1 MELKS
6 DLSKEYIADALID
19 LMRKKDFSSITNKE
33 ITDRAGLSHIT
44 IYRNFKNKEEIVKY
58 YLNNVFSKWKW
69 DDKNN
74 IAFNI
79 FSFFQE
85 NKEIID
91 LLYKAHLQYLIIDN
105 ILDLYGYNKDD
116 SDAIAYSKVTVAY
129 FVFGWCD
136 EWYKRGMKNTP
147 EEMARLFEQG
157 KKQWVYFIAF
167 REIYFLYILLYY
179 LIC

>member
-91 LLYKAHLQYLIIDN
+91 LLYKAHR
-105 ILDLYGYNKDD
+105 K
-116 SDAIAYSKVTVAY
+116 A
-129 FVFGWCD
+129 
-136 EWYKRGMKNTP
+136 
-147 EEMARLFEQG
+147 
-157 KKQWVYFIAF
+157 
-167 REIYFLYILLYY
+167 
-179 LIC
+179 

>member
-1 MELKS
+1 M
-6 DLSKEYIADALID
+6 
-19 LMRKKDFSSITNKE
+19 
-33 ITDRAGLSHIT
+33 
-44 IYRNFKNKEEIVKY
+44 
-58 YLNNVFSKWKW
+58 NNVFSKWKW

-129 FVFGWCD
+129 FVFW
-136 EWYKRGMKNTP
+136 
-147 EEMARLFEQG
+147 L
-157 KKQWVYFIAF
+157 V
-167 REIYFLYILLYY
+167 
-179 LIC
+179 